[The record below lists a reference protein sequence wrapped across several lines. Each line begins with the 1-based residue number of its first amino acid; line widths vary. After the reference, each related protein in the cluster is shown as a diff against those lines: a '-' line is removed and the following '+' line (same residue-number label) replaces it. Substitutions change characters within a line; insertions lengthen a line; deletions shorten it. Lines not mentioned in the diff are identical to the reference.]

1 MKTGLSMLR
10 MVACR
15 LQQLLQNQVTGSTPS
30 TTPKTTA
37 TTAAAAAAV
46 VVVAEEAE
54 EATAATAVTAVVVAA
69 AVATEDAEEA
79 EEAAAIAI
87 AVVVQKAAATFKWQR
102 SRRRL
107 RWRRFAHQSIRS
119 LVMGSSSSPRQAKAS
134 RPW

>member
-10 MVACR
+10 MAACR
-15 LQQLLQNQVTGSTPS
+15 LQQLLQNQVNGSTPT

-54 EATAATAVTAVVVAA
+54 EATAATAVVVAA

-119 LVMGSSSSPRQAKAS
+119 LVMGPSSPRQAKAS